1 LFDGTRELRLGAEE
15 PKSVLFYR
23 DYRLYLATSFFSAIA
38 TQAQTVA
45 VGWQIYAVTH
55 SALALGYAG
64 LMPFVPILLFL
75 LPAGNLADRLDRRI
89 LMVLAYL
96 VQTGVSALFLVL
108 TVQGVSSAWP
118 FYLVLLLL
126 GAGRALGWP
135 ARQSFLP
142 LLVPQGLFAQAISWS
157 GAAFQTATI
166 LGPAL
171 GGLMYLL
178 GPAVVYATCAVT
190 MFAMAA
196 ATLAIRTSGRA
207 RGASPEPAGFR
218 RLIAGVEYVW
228 SNPLLLGGMA
238 LDFLAVLLGG
248 ATALLPIYARDILR
262 VGPTGLGLLRAAPA
276 LGAACVGVML
286 GRTPI
291 REKAGRKM
299 FACVA
304 LFGAATIVFG
314 LSHNFA
320 LSLAALATLGAADMV
335 SVYVRGTIAQLAT
348 PDEMRG
354 RVSAVNGIFI
364 SGSNELGEFES
375 GVTAA
380 WFGTVAAVIIG
391 GAGTLAVVA
400 AGWWL
405 FPELRDIEDPGEVTP
420 APKQAG
426 TGGPS
431 GTSFQSDPSSRRAT
445 QRQS

>member
-1 LFDGTRELRLGAEE
+1 MGLFDSSRELRSGAEE
-15 PKSVLFYR
+15 PRNVFFYR
-23 DYRLYLATSFFSAIA
+23 DFRLYLATSFCSALA

-96 VQTGVSALFLVL
+96 VQTAVSALFLLL
-108 TVQGVSSAWP
+108 TVHGVSSAWP

-126 GAGRALGWP
+126 GSGRALGWP

-142 LLVPQGLFAQAISWS
+142 LLVPQGCFAQAISWNS
-157 GAAFQTATI
+157 AAFQTATI

-178 GPAVVYATCAVT
+178 GPAVVYASCAVT
-190 MFAMAA
+190 MFAMAISI
-196 ATLAIRTSGRA
+196 LAIRTSGRA
-207 RGASPEPAGFR
+207 RASSPEPAGFI

-238 LDFLAVLLGG
+238 LDFFAVLLGG
-248 ATALLPIYARDILR
+248 ATALLPIYASDILR
-262 VGPTGLGLLRAAPA
+262 VGPTGLGVLRAAPA

-291 REKAGRKM
+291 REQAGRKM

-304 LFGAATIVFG
+304 LFGVATIVFG

-348 PDEMRG
+348 PDDKRG

-375 GVTAA
+375 GFTAA
-380 WFGTVAAVIIG
+380 CFGTVAAVIIG
-391 GAGTLAVVA
+391 GVGSLAVVA

-405 FPELRDIEDPGEVTP
+405 FPELRDIEDPSEVTP
-420 APKQAG
+420 ETGIGSSAKQAHAG
-426 TGGPS
+426 L
-431 GTSFQSDPSSRRAT
+431 R
-445 QRQS
+445 

>member
-1 LFDGTRELRLGAEE
+1 LILFNSGSESPWPENQH
-15 PKSVLFYR
+15 KSVLHFR

-45 VGWQIYAVTH
+45 VGWQIYAITH

-64 LMPFVPILLFL
+64 LMPFLPILLFL
-75 LPAGNLADRLDRRI
+75 LPAGNLADRIDRRL

-96 VQTGVSALFLVL
+96 MQTAVSALFLIL
-108 TVQGVSSAWP
+108 TLRGVDSARP

-142 LLVPQGLFAQAISWS
+142 LLVPQGSFAQAISWNS
-157 GAAFQTATI
+157 AAFQTATI

-178 GPAVVYATCAVT
+178 GPAVVYATCSIT
-190 MFAMAA
+190 MFAMAVA
-196 ATLAIRTSGRA
+196 ILGIRTSGRA
-207 RGASPEPAGFR
+207 RSASVEPAGFR
-218 RLIAGVEYVW
+218 RLIAGIEYVW
-228 SNPLLLGGMA
+228 GNPLLLGGMT

-286 GRTPI
+286 GRAPI
-291 REKAGRKM
+291 RARAGRKM
-299 FACVA
+299 FGCIA
-304 LFGAATIVFG
+304 LFGCATIVFG
-314 LSHNFA
+314 LSHNFP
-320 LSLAALATLGAADMV
+320 LSLAALAVLGAADMV

-380 WFGTVAAVIIG
+380 WFGTVPAVIIG
-391 GAGTLAVVA
+391 GVGTLIVVA

-405 FPELRDIEDPGEVTP
+405 FPDLRDIEDPGEVTP
-420 APKQAG
+420 ELTSPAKAALP
-426 TGGPS
+426 TGS
-431 GTSFQSDPSSRRAT
+431 
-445 QRQS
+445 